1 MSQSQGPT
9 GGSRYPRTS
18 GGLVGAM
25 LITVVAVVG
34 FVAFRALF
42 SDNEPTP
49 IRTVDYQAIVKV
61 GRADQQLLVLA
72 PESLPA
78 GWKAT
83 SATYDDGLSPAW
95 HLGILTDKRR
105 YVGVEESRSS
115 IRDLVDEHVDRDAE
129 QGEDVTIA
137 GETWQS
143 WTDAGGDYAVAR
155 TVRSQGRAA
164 ESVLVVGTAP
174 EAAIRDFA
182 GTLKGGPD
190 VPSAG

>member
-1 MSQSQGPT
+1 MSQSQGST

-34 FVAFRALF
+34 FVAFRAVF

-61 GRADQQLLVLA
+61 GRADRQLSVLA
-72 PESLPA
+72 PETLPA

-83 SATYDDGLSPAW
+83 SATYDDGVSPAW
-95 HLGILTDKRR
+95 HLGMLTEERR
-105 YVGVEESRSS
+105 YVGVEESGTS
-115 IRDLVDEHVDRDAE
+115 IGDLVDEHVDRDAV

-137 GETWQS
+137 GEAWET

-155 TVRSQGRAA
+155 AVRSGGRTT

-174 EAAIRDFA
+174 EAEIRDFA
-182 GTLKGGPD
+182 ATLKGGT
-190 VPSAG
+190 VPAAG